1 VISDKAI
8 VSTRTVRGFW
18 LGLRAYA
25 CVHALQERA
34 VLARQQGRIG
44 DVMLLLE
51 HRPVVTLGRGA
62 RGEHVLLSREA
73 LEARG
78 IDLVA
83 TARGGD
89 VTYHG
94 PGQLVGYPIVGL
106 EPDRCDVRRYV
117 RDLLETMMGVARDH
131 GVSSGVIDQYPGIW
145 VDKESP
151 GRWPGQE
158 AAVRPAKLGAV
169 GVRISRWVTM
179 HGFALNASTD
189 LQGFGVIVPCG
200 IRQYDVTTL
209 DALVG
214 GGPQPEA
221 LAERAAELF
230 CARFDARLAS
240 FARVDVEDEDLAEAI
255 GIPAEV

>member
-1 VISDKAI
+1 
-8 VSTRTVRGFW
+8 
-18 LGLRAYA
+18 
-25 CVHALQERA
+25 LQERA

-117 RDLLETMMGVARDH
+117 RDLLETMMGVASDH
-131 GVSSGVIDQYPGIW
+131 GVSAGVIEQYPGIW
-145 VDKESP
+145 VDKVSP

-158 AAVRPAKLGAV
+158 AAARPAKLGAV

-209 DALVG
+209 DELVG
-214 GGPQPEA
+214 GKPQPEA
-221 LAERAAELF
+221 LARRAAELF
-230 CARFDARLAS
+230 CARFDARLES
-240 FARVDVEDEDLAEAI
+240 FARVDVADDDLAEAL
-255 GIPAEV
+255 GIPPEA